1 MGTCTFSRTVVVR
14 DRNEEVLQIIKDFL
28 EPLGCTVVLA
38 ESAVNEDKQANRI
51 EFSREFRLR

>member
-14 DRNEEVLQIIKDFL
+14 DRNEDVLQIIKDFL
-28 EPLGCTVVLA
+28 EPLGCTVVLV
-38 ESAVNEDKQANRI
+38 ESVISEDKQASRT

>member
-14 DRNEEVLQIIKDFL
+14 DRNEDVLQIIKDFL

-38 ESAVNEDKQANRI
+38 EPAINEDNQASRP